1 MNIQWQRI
9 KGCMLISLAGDLN
22 VQGVE
27 QLKQALATKLPP
39 SEYPKLRAVV
49 FDFSHV
55 SHLEPAGLGLLL
67 SLWKELNPHG
77 VKVALACLQGEQDKV
92 VRLAHLHRLTP
103 LYRSPMAAVAALGE
117 QPQPT
122 EASSTQEPR
131 EITSNIPDLPDIP

>member
-1 MNIQWQRI
+1 MNIQWQRT

-27 QLKQALATKLPP
+27 QLKQGLETQLPP
-39 SEYPKLRAVV
+39 SVYPKLRAVV
-49 FDFSHV
+49 FDFSQV
-55 SHLEPAGLGLLL
+55 SNLEPAGLGLLL

-77 VKVALACLQGEQDKV
+77 VKVALASLQGQQDKV

-117 QPQPT
+117 QPKPS
-122 EASSTQEPR
+122 EASSTPQAPR
-131 EITSNIPDLPDIP
+131 EITSDIPDIP